1 MLYFQNLP
9 KIVNQTTSNS
19 SILMTNL
26 LTRVNIIPDLLKNPL
41 LYYQYDIQDND
52 TPEIVAEKYYGS
64 SEYFWVV
71 MMSNQ
76 LLDPQWDW
84 PLSYINFL
92 SYMEQKY
99 GSVANSQSQI
109 YGYEQIITTIDGY
122 SGESSTITINIDENE
137 YANLVASTN
146 QTYQLP
152 NNTVIVETSANIVY
166 AYDYENNLNESK
178 RTINLLNSSYL
189 STIQQQFYDLT
200 HNFK

>member
-1 MLYFQNLP
+1 MLYFQTLP
-9 KIVNQTTSNS
+9 KILNQTTSNS
-19 SILMTNL
+19 SIVMTNL

-41 LYYQYDIQDND
+41 LYYQYDVSDTD

-84 PLSYINFL
+84 PLSYTNFL

-99 GSVANSQSQI
+99 GSVANAQSQI
-109 YGYEQIITTIDGY
+109 YGYQQVITTTDGY
-122 SGESSTITINIDENE
+122 SGESSTITINIDENA
-137 YANLVASTN
+137 YANSVASSTE
-146 QTYQLP
+146 TYQLP
-152 NNTVIVETSANIVY
+152 NNSVIVTTTSNIVY

-178 RTINLLNSSYL
+178 RTINLLNISYL
-189 STIQQQFYDLT
+189 DTIDNQFYNLT
-200 HNFK
+200 H